1 MPSAG
6 NPEGIKTK
14 GKWKKENTEELVF
27 PSYTKWLERKAV
39 PVYYPS
45 CPTGKAKELLG
56 RCIDASMHRC
66 IDASM
71 HRL

>member
-1 MPSAG
+1 MMDQNQIDRFAYDHAKWVKDLYNAEEMPSAG

-39 PVYYPS
+39 PVYYPNL
-45 CPTGKAKELLG
+45 A
-56 RCIDASMHRC
+56 
-66 IDASM
+66 
-71 HRL
+71 